1 MKIIW
6 PIEIKENKYTKWYEA
21 LIEKAKQR
29 GSVLGY
35 KERHHIV
42 PNCFIK
48 NNSKENLVELTAREH
63 YIAHLLLW
71 KMTMEPKWHNKM
83 TMALNVMVNGSG
95 HKKQDRSYKINSK
108 IYASHRLDYVAY
120 MSEHM
125 SGEGNKFRG
134 KKHSPESLEKMRAW
148 QRDPVIKQ
156 QQRERVT
163 GKNNPMYGKKHS
175 EEMKKQIAI
184 STAAAWSEE
193 DKIAKSIWAK
203 EKWQDPEYKKKM
215 IDIRKTS
222 EGWLNRDWKAIG
234 AKAAAGRIANGTDKR
249 SEESKKKISETRK
262 KKLASGEIV
271 PWNKGTAKL
280 KPVYTEEEKLKRKLD
295 GIAKSK
301 ATKAAKVANGWVN
314 PNKGKPSSP
323 EAIAKSK
330 ATKAAK
336 KAAGIK
342 RKPSTISEET
352 KQLAIEKMK
361 ATKAAMRAAGW
372 NPLKGKPKSPESI
385 EKGKATKAAKKA
397 LTHQESK

>member
-29 GSVLGY
+29 ETLLGY

-42 PNCFIK
+42 PNCFVK

-71 KMTMEPKWHNKM
+71 KMSMEPKWHNKM

-108 IYASHRLDYVAY
+108 IYAAHRLEYVAY
-120 MSEHM
+120 LSEHM
-125 SGEGNKFRG
+125 KGEGNSFRG
-134 KKHSPESLEKMRAW
+134 KKHSAESLEKMRAW

-156 QQRERVT
+156 KQRERVA
-163 GKNNPMYGKKHS
+163 GKNNPMYKKTHS
-175 EEMKKQIAI
+175 EEMRKQI
-184 STAAAWSEE
+184 SNSVAAAWSEE

-222 EGWLNRDWKAIG
+222 EGWLNRDWKAINR
-234 AKAAAGRIANGTDKR
+234 KAADTRISRGWKP
-249 SEESKKKISETRK
+249 SEETKKKLSETRK
-262 KKLASGEIV
+262 AKIASGEIV
-271 PWNKGTAKL
+271 PWNKGTSKP

-295 GIAKSK
+295 GIAKAN
-301 ATKAAKVANGWVN
+301 ATKAANR
-314 PNKGKPSSP
+314 
-323 EAIAKSK
+323 
-330 ATKAAK
+330 
-336 KAAGIK
+336 AAGIK
-342 RKPSTISEET
+342 RKPSTISEEA
-352 KQLAIEKMK
+352 QRRSIEK
-361 ATKAAMRAAGW
+361 ANVTKAAKKAAGW
-372 NPLKGKPKSPESI
+372 VSFHKGKPKSPESI
-385 EKGKATKAAKKA
+385 AKANATKAAKRA
-397 LTHQESK
+397 LKQQENK